1 MLYDFGN
8 EFPARIRAYT
18 SRADTIAMIAETVS
32 AAEKPV
38 EYPFMAIIIAASR
51 AEGAIQKAQLVNR
64 LLQSP
69 LQSGV
74 QVGSA
79 QLI

>member
-1 MLYDFGN
+1 
-8 EFPARIRAYT
+8 
-18 SRADTIAMIAETVS
+18 MIAETVS

-51 AEGAIQKAQLVNR
+51 AEGAIPESAAGKSPATIASAKA
-64 LLQSP
+64 
-69 LQSGV
+69 GV